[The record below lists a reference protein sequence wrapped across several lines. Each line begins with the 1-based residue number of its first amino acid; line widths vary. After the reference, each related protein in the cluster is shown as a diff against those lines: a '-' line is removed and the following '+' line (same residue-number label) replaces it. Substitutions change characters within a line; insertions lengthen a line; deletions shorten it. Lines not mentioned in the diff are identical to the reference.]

1 MKITS
6 FPMNRPVCLLFKSIY
21 NLHPILLS
29 ICCITAPSRLC
40 PEFNLERRCAMKKN
54 VIAGTIV
61 VSLLAALIILKKKG
75 EM

>member
-1 MKITS
+1 MDLNKRQTGRFMGNGVI
-6 FPMNRPVCLLFKSIY
+6 FIPPGIY
-21 NLHPILLS
+21 
-29 ICCITAPSRLC
+29 
-40 PEFNLERRCAMKKN
+40 LERRCAMKKK

>member
-1 MKITS
+1 MDLNKRQTGRFMGNELFS
-6 FPMNRPVCLLFKSIY
+6 FR
-21 NLHPILLS
+21 
-29 ICCITAPSRLC
+29 
-40 PEFNLERRCAMKKN
+40 PEFNLERRCAMKKK